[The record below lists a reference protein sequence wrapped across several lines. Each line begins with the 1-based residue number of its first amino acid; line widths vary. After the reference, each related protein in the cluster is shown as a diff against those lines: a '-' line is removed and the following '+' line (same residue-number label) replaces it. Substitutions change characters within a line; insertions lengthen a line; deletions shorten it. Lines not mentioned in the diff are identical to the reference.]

1 MYSKN
6 LLTFNNAKTVKGQ
19 KKKFITAILYMS
31 PFTQNS
37 KGVNLCPMA
46 SEGCAN
52 SCLFESGFGGIYSSV
67 KNGRIEK
74 TEFYLSNRIG
84 FLDKL
89 VSEITKLEKKFK
101 DSEFTLAI
109 RLNGTSDISYEKQI
123 TSNGKTIFDTFP
135 NVQFYDYTKNYTR
148 FNKVLPSNYHL
159 TFSRSEINHDISIDI
174 LSKGYN
180 VAMVF
185 DKLPDT
191 YMGYKVINGD
201 ETDLRFLDDKNVIV
215 GLKYKK
221 MTGFGGAKKNIEAL
235 QNGFVIVTQPKVS
248 KKTNKKLSNA
258 A

>member
-1 MYSKN
+1 MKN
-6 LLTFNNAKTVKGQ
+6 YFNRPLLTFNNAKTVKGQ
-19 KKKFITAILYMS
+19 KKKFVTAILYMS
-31 PFTQNS
+31 PFTLNS

-67 KNGRIEK
+67 KNGRMEK
-74 TEFYLSNRIG
+74 TEFYLSDRIG

-89 VSEITKLEKKFK
+89 VNEITKLEKKFK
-101 DSEFTLAI
+101 GSEYTLAI
-109 RLNGTSDISYEKQI
+109 RLNGTSDISFEKQI

-148 FNKVLPSNYHL
+148 FRKVLPSNYHL
-159 TFSRSEINHDISIDI
+159 TFSRSEINNDIAMDL
-174 LSKGYN
+174 LSKGNN

-185 DKLPDT
+185 DTLPT
-191 YMGYKVINGD
+191 EYKGYKVVNGD

-221 MTGFGGAKKNIEAL
+221 VTGKGGAEKKQRSYVRRICNC
-235 QNGFVIVTQPKVS
+235 NTS
-248 KKTNKKLSNA
+248 
-258 A
+258 

>member
-46 SEGCAN
+46 SEGCA
-52 SCLFESGFGGIYSSV
+52 SACLFESGFGGIYTNV
-67 KNGRIEK
+67 KQGRIEK
-74 TEFYLSNRIG
+74 TEFYLSNRIA

-89 VSEITKLEKKFK
+89 VAEITKLENKYK

-109 RLNGTSDISYEKQI
+109 RLNGTTDISYEKQI

-135 NVQFYDYTKNYTR
+135 NVIFYDYTKNYTR
-148 FNKVLPSNYHL
+148 FRKPLPSNYHL
-159 TFSRSEINHDISIDI
+159 TFSRSEINEEIAMDL
-174 LSKGYN
+174 LSKGHN

-185 DKLPDT
+185 DKLPET
-191 YMGYKVINGD
+191 YKGYKVINGD

-221 MTGFGGAKKNIEAL
+221 VTGKGGREKNIEAL
-235 QNGFVIVTQPKVS
+235 QGGFVVVTQA
-248 KKTNKKLSNA
+248 KKLSVA
-258 A
+258 

>member
-19 KKKFITAILYMS
+19 KKKFVTAILYMS

-46 SEGCAN
+46 SEGCA
-52 SCLFESGFGGIYSSV
+52 SACLFESGFGGIYTNV
-67 KNGRIEK
+67 KQGRIEK
-74 TEFYLSNRIG
+74 TEFYLSNRIA

-89 VSEITKLEKKFK
+89 VVEITKLEKKFK
-101 DSEFTLAI
+101 GTEFTLAI
-109 RLNGTSDISYEKQI
+109 RLNGTTDISYEKQI

-148 FNKVLPSNYHL
+148 FRKVLPNNYHL
-159 TFSRSEINHDISIDI
+159 TFSRSEINNDIAMD
-174 LSKGYN
+174 LLHKGNN

-185 DKLPDT
+185 DALPET
-191 YMGYKVINGD
+191 YQGYKVVNGD
-201 ETDLRFLDDKNVIV
+201 ETDLRFLDEKNVVV

-221 MTGFGGAKKNIEAL
+221 VTGKGGAEKNKLAML
-235 QNGFVIVTQPKVS
+235 DGFVIVTQTKVD
-248 KKTNKKLSNA
+248 KKKLSKVA
-258 A
+258 

>member
-19 KKKFITAILYMS
+19 KKKFVTAILYMS

-46 SEGCAN
+46 SEGCA
-52 SCLFESGFGGIYSSV
+52 SACLFESGFGGIYTNV
-67 KNGRIEK
+67 KQGRIEK
-74 TEFYLSNRIG
+74 TEFYLSNRIA

-89 VSEITKLEKKFK
+89 VVEITKLEKKFK
-101 DSEFTLAI
+101 GTEFTLAI
-109 RLNGTSDISYEKQI
+109 RLNGTTDISYEKQI

-148 FNKVLPSNYHL
+148 FRKVLPNNYHL
-159 TFSRSEINHDISIDI
+159 TFSRSEINNDIAMD
-174 LSKGYN
+174 LLHKGNN

-185 DKLPDT
+185 DKLPET
-191 YMGYKVINGD
+191 YKGYKVVNGD
-201 ETDLRFLDDKNVIV
+201 ETDLRFLDEKNVVV

-221 MTGFGGAKKNIEAL
+221 VTGKGGAEKNKLAML
-235 QNGFVIVTQPKVS
+235 DGFVIVTQTKVD
-248 KKTNKKLSNA
+248 KKKLSKVA
-258 A
+258 